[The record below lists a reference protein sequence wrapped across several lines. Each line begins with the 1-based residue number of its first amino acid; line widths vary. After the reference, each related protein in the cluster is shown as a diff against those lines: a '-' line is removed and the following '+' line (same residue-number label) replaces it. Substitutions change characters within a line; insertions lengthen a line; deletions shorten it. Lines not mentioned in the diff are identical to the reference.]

1 MALLVFKIGIVPV
14 LKWLR
19 SYPLN
24 LRNVYAIF
32 NFEYAAYS
40 SVYAIEKSVRGTKKM
55 IYATH
60 QIVRGVF
67 TEKHYSRVLHY
78 GIARYA

>member
-1 MALLVFKIGIVPV
+1 M

-19 SYPLN
+19 SYPFN

-40 SVYAIEKSVRGTKKM
+40 SVYAIEKSVRGTE
-55 IYATH
+55 IIVYATH

-67 TEKHYSRVLHY
+67 TEKHYSRLTLY
-78 GIARYA
+78 GIWSYV